1 MGVKDATRFVAVDD
15 VLYFQAADKYTEVV
29 TADQR
34 LVIRTLLT
42 ELMPQLDSERF
53 AQVHRG

>member
-1 MGVKDATRFVAVDD
+1 M
-15 VLYFQAADKYTEVV
+15 YFQAADKYTEVV

>member
-1 MGVKDATRFVAVDD
+1 MKDATRFVAVDD
-15 VLYFQAADKYTEVV
+15 VLYFQAADKDTEVV

-34 LVIRTLLT
+34 LVIRTPLK
-42 ELMPQLDSERF
+42 ELMPRLDSERF